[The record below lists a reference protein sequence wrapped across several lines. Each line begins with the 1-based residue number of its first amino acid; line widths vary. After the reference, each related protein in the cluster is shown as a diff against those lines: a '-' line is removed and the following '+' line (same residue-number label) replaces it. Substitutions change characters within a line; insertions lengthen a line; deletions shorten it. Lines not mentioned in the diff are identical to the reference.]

1 MSNSIQTR
9 DKRGTHII
17 FPNIHNI
24 LSTVTCAHGVG
35 AGAHAVGVVDWVGVG
50 DRVCVGLADVVVVVV
65 GVGRC
70 VVGCLGLSCCPAVG
84 VCGSHSHVRRWG
96 PLGVEQMMMNKSS
109 L

>member
-1 MSNSIQTR
+1 MSNSIQTK
-9 DKRGTHII
+9 DKSGTHIL

-24 LSTVTCAHGVG
+24 LSTVTCAHVVN
-35 AGAHAVGVVDWVGVG
+35 AVAHAVGVVDSVGVG

-70 VVGCLGLSCCPAVG
+70 VVGCLGLSCCSTVG
-84 VCGSHSHVRRWG
+84 VCGAHSHVRGWG
-96 PLGVEQMMMNKSS
+96 PLGEEQMMMNKSS